1 MTQSEQGPQS
11 ESSKQTTKSEKRRH
25 QILEAAVQQIMADG
39 MTDFGLRRVAA
50 RAGIGLSSLQ
60 HHYAT
65 LTDLLDAVMGHIIAK
80 ERDILTPETQSA
92 KSDPQSAF
100 ADTISQLVNG
110 WTSPGR
116 AACLP
121 LVWAE
126 AQRNSAIAEKL
137 DEFHADQRRQL
148 VELLRPCHPHLTY
161 GQLDQIAR
169 FVMAGSDGHAASGNR
184 DLTAEANP
192 DLAARNLVTATRLL
206 AESFN
211 PISGPGRFV

>member
-1 MTQSEQGPQS
+1 MTSREHSPQAQST
-11 ESSKQTTKSEKRRH
+11 KQTAKSEKRRT

-50 RAGIGLSSLQ
+50 RAEIGLSSLQ

-65 LTDLLDAVMGHIIAK
+65 LNDLLNAVMGQIIAK
-80 ERDILTPETQSA
+80 ERNILVSGTASA
-92 KSDPQSAF
+92 ESDRQTAF
-100 ADTISQLVNG
+100 ANAISLLVNR
-110 WTSPGR
+110 WTSPER
-116 AACLP
+116 TACLP

-126 AQRNSAIAEKL
+126 AQRNRTLAAML
-137 DEFHADQRRQL
+137 DECRTDQQRQL

-169 FVMAGSDGHAASGNR
+169 FVIAGADGHAAGGNR

-192 DLAARNLVTATRLL
+192 DLAARNLATAARLL
-206 AESFN
+206 AESFD
-211 PISGPGRFV
+211 PVAGPGRFV